1 MTRQKQPPISAIN
14 RSVDAGTDSKSGFG
28 NLLSKIDAHV
38 DWNSFERFFDWLEKP
53 GQPLRHEPIQLFK
66 ALLIAEW
73 FSLSALEFNH
83 EIEDRRSYQQFVGL
97 DNRRAT
103 ISYSEISLFRS
114 LLIQRSIAAEVFAEL
129 DGQIRSFKQDLPAVV
144 ISGLSA
150 LGDDEQIVRFSDSS
164 WVADVTPGWMTLEK
178 QLRIYW
184 RSKCIGGNIPGI
196 EDIRL
201 SDLTEIKD
209 NLVLIRVL
217 PEGKYLYE
225 MVGNDIEDAN
235 QGRLVGFTINEKADD
250 NQERHGEKG
259 LQKDLGLLF
268 DLALRTRETVST
280 GTYFFNAKGNKC
292 RLFTALA
299 PIEGES
305 GRIEFLLGVASIKK
319 IFVS

>member
-1 MTRQKQPPISAIN
+1 MTRRKQTPTKVISTPGDT
-14 RSVDAGTDSKSGFG
+14 DARPGLGS
-28 NLLSKIDAHV
+28 LLSKIDAHV
-38 DWNSFERFFDWLEKP
+38 DWNSFERFFDWLDRP

-97 DNRRAT
+97 ERSGAA
-103 ISYSEISLFRS
+103 ISYSEISSFRS
-114 LLIQRSIAAEVFAEL
+114 LLIQRSIATEVFAEL
-129 DGQIRSFKQDLPAVV
+129 DGQIRGFRQDLPGIV

-150 LGDDEQIVRFSDSS
+150 LAEDDHIVRFSDSS
-164 WVADVTPGWMTLEK
+164 WVAEVTPGWQTLET
-178 QLRIYW
+178 QLKKYW
-184 RSKCIGGNIPGI
+184 QSKCVGENIPGI
-196 EDIRL
+196 DDIRL
-201 SDLTEIKD
+201 SDLSEIKD
-209 NLVLIRVL
+209 HLVLIRVL
-217 PEGKYLYE
+217 PDGKYLYE
-225 MVGNDIEDAN
+225 MVGNDIETAN
-235 QGRLVGFTINEKADD
+235 QGGLVGFTINEKADD

-292 RLFTALA
+292 SLFTALA
-299 PIEGES
+299 PLEGAS